1 MARTNLEPPSRSTKR
16 FKCIPCDIGYYVQ
29 EHLNTHIS
37 RQHGGN
43 FNVGS
48 SIPQKPQDSGIL
60 INVNNTPSSS
70 SSKIAIQP
78 PSNPIN
84 GLVKNI
90 HKRISAAA
98 AP

>member
-29 EHLNTHIS
+29 EHLNTHIT

-48 SIPQKPQDSGIL
+48 SIPQKDSGIL
-60 INVNNTPSSS
+60 INVKNSSS
-70 SSKIAIQP
+70 SSSNTSKIAVQ
-78 PSNPIN
+78 
-84 GLVKNI
+84 
-90 HKRISAAA
+90 
-98 AP
+98 